1 MLSSQRREQLD
12 LEACKARLEEIGSRL
27 KLGKLNEA
35 EAEADAARL
44 ALLSEGR
51 SSRSQAGKVQ
61 RGTGGTLIG
70 PVAVFLFIAGVGAV
84 ATYMEDPPAGSAQTI
99 SLSQSHS
106 EPDDDV
112 VTRLK
117 AYSRSIGAEAAPS
130 VAAAGGMP
138 DIDTMIDRL
147 AARLSTSPQDI
158 EGWQM
163 LGRSYFHTARYEKAA
178 AAFARAIELDPSSA
192 ELKRSLDE
200 AKAKAS
206 ESAALETVAP
216 VQ

>member
-1 MLSSQRREQLD
+1 MLSGPRGEQLD
-12 LEACKARLEEIGSRL
+12 LEVCKARLEDIGSRL
-27 KLGKLNEA
+27 KLGKLS

-44 ALLSEGR
+44 ALLAERR
-51 SSRSQAGKVQ
+51 SLRWQAGKDQ
-61 RGTGGTLIG
+61 RGTGRTLIG
-70 PVAVFLFIAGVGAV
+70 PVAVFLFIAGVGAI
-84 ATYMEDPPAGSAQTI
+84 ATYMEDPPTGSADSI
-99 SLSQSHS
+99 SLSQAHS

-112 VTRLK
+112 VTSLK
-117 AYSRSIGAEAAPS
+117 AYTRSIGAEVAPS

-147 AARLSTSPQDI
+147 AARLATSPQDI

-178 AAFARAIELDPSSA
+178 AAFARAMELDPSSA
-192 ELKRSLDE
+192 ELKQSLDE

-206 ESAALETVAP
+206 ESAALETAAP